1 MNVSFG
7 FYALSGIAFGMVI
20 ALLKYADNSKRLM
33 TGYLIVG
40 FAWLVYLLLISKTGV
55 LESFSLPPRVP
66 LLVVI
71 PPVIASIVVTGRQSF
86 GNVLK
91 SVPLHLPVFL
101 TSFRILVEL
110 LIYGAYREG
119 VFPQRV
125 TFEGLNYDIFVGL
138 SACLVGVLLLKQKFP
153 LWGLL
158 GWNILSLMVLA
169 VTVYSFVSTYYFFD
183 HLSLISKMKFVQFP
197 YLLLAAVLLPI
208 AILLHVISIRQ
219 VFVKRPMHT

>member
-7 FYALSGIAFGMVI
+7 FYALSGVAFGMVVP
-20 ALLKYADNSKRLM
+20 LLRYADNSKRLV

-71 PPVIASIVVTGRQSF
+71 PTVIASIVITGRQSF

-91 SVPLHLPVFL
+91 SVPVHLPVFL

-110 LIYGAYREG
+110 LIYGAYCEG
-119 VFPQRV
+119 IFPQRV

-158 GWNILSLMVLA
+158 VWNILSLLVLA
-169 VTVYSFVSTYYFFD
+169 VTVYSFVSTYYFSD
-183 HLSLISKMKFVQFP
+183 HLSVIIKMKFVQFP
-197 YLLLAAVLLPI
+197 YLLLAAVLLPV
-208 AILLHVISIRQ
+208 AVLLHVISIRQ
-219 VFVKRPMHT
+219 VLVRRPIRT